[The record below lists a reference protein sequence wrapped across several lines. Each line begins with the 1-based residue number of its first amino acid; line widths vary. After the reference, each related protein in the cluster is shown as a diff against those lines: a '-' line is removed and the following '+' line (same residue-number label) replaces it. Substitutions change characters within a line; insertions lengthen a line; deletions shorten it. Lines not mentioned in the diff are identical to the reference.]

1 MHGPTNIEIVN
12 KVKSSILIRAGHVVR
27 MDENELS
34 KKVRGQNLVVIED
47 VANRNQDDWTG

>member
-12 KVKSSILIRAGHVVR
+12 KVKSSILIRAGHVVW

-34 KKVRGQNLVVIED
+34 KKIRGQNLVVIED
-47 VANRNQDDWTG
+47 VADRNQDDWTG